1 MSHHNITPNII
12 IMNKM
17 KKYVAPSAETIK
29 VDLVDMCCTSISD
42 KEADPDK
49 EVMTKEAELFFDEE
63 EEI

>member
-1 MSHHNITPNII
+1 
-12 IMNKM
+12 MNKM

-29 VDLVDMCCTSISD
+29 VDLIDMCCTSISD